1 MEKPYLFKGLSDGKN
16 LVQFYENGNIKI
28 NQVLNENGRIE
39 SKNYDY
45 FGNLKSIS
53 TYENKK
59 LVNIRYIEEWILF
72 SKRAWEKKSVNK
84 KSFLW

>member
-28 NQVLNENGRIE
+28 NQVLNENKKVIE
-39 SKNYDY
+39 AKNYDY
-45 FGNLKSIS
+45 FGNLKSIN

-59 LVNIRYIEEWILF
+59 LVNIRYIEE
-72 SKRAWEKKSVNK
+72 
-84 KSFLW
+84 